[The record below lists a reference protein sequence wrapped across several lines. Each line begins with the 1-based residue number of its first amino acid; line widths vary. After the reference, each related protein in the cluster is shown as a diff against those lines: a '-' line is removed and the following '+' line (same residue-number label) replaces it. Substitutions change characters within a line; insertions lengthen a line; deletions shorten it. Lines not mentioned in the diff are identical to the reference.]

1 MCGMDVFVCA
11 ELCPTLCDPM
21 DCSGAPLSMEFS
33 KQDYGVAI
41 FSSWESSWSR
51 DRTRG
56 YSSGAEHLTAEIE
69 SVSLCLL
76 HCRWIL
82 YQCAPCMYPNS
93 FTFFFATQ
101 HGLWDLS
108 SLTRDWTALG
118 FPKISFLYASL
129 CAKCYSLFGGYSS
142 EQWLAT
148 TQDLLRVEHSVI
160 IVAAITMIASTY
172 VAFTVLVC

>member
-1 MCGMDVFVCA
+1 MEKGMCGMDVFVCA

-33 KQDYGVAI
+33 KQDYRVAI
-41 FSSWESSWSR
+41 FSSRESSWSR

-93 FTFFFATQ
+93 FTFFLPHSMACGILVSWPGIEQ
-101 HGLWDLS
+101 PWDSLKYLS
-108 SLTRDWTALG
+108 CMPHYVPSAILCSEDTAVNNG
-118 FPKISFLYASL
+118 
-129 CAKCYSLFGGYSS
+129 
-142 EQWLAT
+142 
-148 TQDLLRVEHSVI
+148 
-160 IVAAITMIASTY
+160 
-172 VAFTVLVC
+172 